1 MKYNFSKIAN
11 LIGVTNVYTD
21 NFPKPLLKNT
31 LLDSK
36 LNENTEVNYLWK
48 KYGSNEALIITLDFI
63 SFVNENK
70 YPIIFHFNKISRV
83 YFSTD
88 SLFYLYDL
96 KGDRCGIIPAR
107 FFGLESKSV
116 LTDINRDSIKDFIN
130 SRINKGAFDYDA
142 EVLYEITLSKI
153 HELGAIN
160 EIEKLDINKQNEY
173 ADKVLEIYD
182 AFVNKIGKEYVYYD
196 LELYFAYALF
206 LKGDY
211 DEALYIVND
220 MLENHY
226 DDINQEIWFYYKS
239 DILFKLNN
247 DYEAIICLKQASSF
261 SNNSIEKIKLK
272 TEINECQNRFNDN
285 FLDLPFQKRKLILI
299 DNDLKSSPEDTFIVL
314 DKSNLPQNLKF
325 PNNDPK
331 IRELYIAHP
340 YIKGSYLHFSSYET
354 NLSSDKFDEFFYF
367 VQCLGAKK
375 ITYRII
381 KGNNT
386 NQTKNSNLNTDLSV
400 GLGKGPVK
408 NAGSGAFERDKKQ
421 KQQEDIFDSRA
432 KTQTFNPVKAPYI
445 PNDLLWYP
453 HEQTWDRLYQQR
465 INGNIL
471 KHHEIISSKSAISI
485 SNSEK
490 INLKLAF
497 KNYFVDAGLNVNHSI
512 EETFEQNESVEWEI
526 SIEFESIDKL
536 TEQSTTFESTT
547 VIPEV
552 SLDFEKEYLEEVK
565 FMLEDDDVID
575 DKERSILERFR
586 VKKGISKERA
596 IDLENNLTSLGDLN
610 ENEKEYLNEYQ
621 ELLNDGEITEKE
633 RRFLNRMAI
642 RYDISEQRVIELEN
656 R

>member
-1 MKYNFSKIAN
+1 MEN

-21 NFPKPLLKNT
+21 NFPKPLLKNA

-36 LNENTEVNYLWK
+36 LNENIEVNYLWK
-48 KYGSNEALIITLDFI
+48 KYGFNEALIITLDFI

-70 YPIIFHFNKISRV
+70 YPIIFHFSKISRV

-88 SLFYLYDL
+88 SLLYIYDL
-96 KGDRCGIIPAR
+96 KGDRCGTIPAR
-107 FFGLESKSV
+107 FFGLESRSV
-116 LTDINRDSIKDFIN
+116 LTDVNRDFIKDFIN
-130 SRINKGAFDYDA
+130 SRINNGTFDFDA
-142 EVLYEITLSKI
+142 DALYEITFGKI
-153 HELGAIN
+153 IELGEIS
-160 EIEKLDINKQNEY
+160 EIEKLDIHKQNDY

-182 AFVNKIGKEYVYYD
+182 DFINKIGKEFVYYD

-211 DEALYIVND
+211 NQALNIVND
-220 MLENHY
+220 MLENHF
-226 DDINQEIWFYYKS
+226 DDINQEIWFYFKS

-247 DYEAIICLKQASSF
+247 EYEAIICLKQASSF
-261 SNNSIEKIKLK
+261 SNSSIEKIKLK
-272 TEINECQNRFNDN
+272 TEINEYQNRFNDN
-285 FLDLPFQKRKLILI
+285 FIDLPFQKRKLILI
-299 DNDLKSSPEDTFIVL
+299 DNELKSTPLDTFIVL
-314 DKSNLPQNLKF
+314 DKNNLPQNLKF

-331 IRELYIAHP
+331 NRELYIAHP
-340 YIKGSYLHFSSYET
+340 YIKGSYLPFSTYEK

-375 ITYRII
+375 ITYSII

-408 NAGSGAFERDKKQ
+408 NTGSGAFERDKKQ
-421 KQQEDIFDSRA
+421 NQQEDKFDSRA
-432 KTQTFNPVKAPYI
+432 KTQTFNPVKVPYV

-453 HEQTWDRLYQQR
+453 HEQSWDRLYQQR
-465 INGNIL
+465 MNGNIL
-471 KHHEIISSKSAISI
+471 DHHEIISSKSAVSI

-512 EETFEQNESVEWEI
+512 EETFEQNESAEWEI

-536 TEQSTTFESTT
+536 TEQSNALQSTT
-547 VIPEV
+547 AIIEA
-552 SLDFEKEYLEEVK
+552 SSDIEKEYVEEVK
-565 FMLEDDDVID
+565 FMLEDDGIID
-575 DKERSILERFR
+575 EKERRILERFR
-586 VKKGISKERA
+586 VNKGISHERA
-596 IDLENNLTSLGDLN
+596 IELENKLTSLADLN
-610 ENEKEYLNEYQ
+610 ENEKEYLDEYK

-633 RRFLNRMAI
+633 RRILNRMAT
-642 RYDISEQRVIELEN
+642 RYNISEQRVIELEN